1 MNQDTFCSSHLN
13 LIIPYS
19 TFLNLDISCTIYL
32 ILDIFYSYCGNL
44 DIPFFLP
51 KPGYIFPFL
60 TWTWIYAA
68 QCSFFTLTWICCSS
82 YLNLD
87 IFFSFYTQTW
97 IYCYSCLN
105 LDTICSLYLTL
116 DIILSSPNWSWKYSA
131 LPPEP
136 GYILLLL
143 SEPGY
148 ILAHTTLT
156 WVYSALLS
164 EPGFV
169 LLWRTWIYI
178 CCYSYLV
185 LQSTCIRHGILEII
199 FGYILEKYPIICNLS

>member
-116 DIILSSPNWSWKYSA
+116 DIIFIKSQLILKIFCSSSW
-131 LPPEP
+131 
-136 GYILLLL
+136 
-143 SEPGY
+143 
-148 ILAHTTLT
+148 
-156 WVYSALLS
+156 
-164 EPGFV
+164 
-169 LLWRTWIYI
+169 TWIYPALTIWTRIHPCSYYFNLGIFCSFIWTWI
-178 CCYSYLV
+178 CTALENLDIHMLLFLPGSTIYMYSTRYPGNHFW
-185 LQSTCIRHGILEII
+185 IYPREIS
-199 FGYILEKYPIICNLS
+199 YNL